1 MCIVALLCLFVQW
14 ITKHM
19 KKRRKIKGS
28 LVPTSLN
35 PPKKEKKARKQK
47 SLLRKQ
53 TRAWASS
60 FKWKE
65 VSDAKVQNTKS
76 LQPDSS
82 NLLSWLTGIPDIAKQ
97 LQRRKTDKTKPNHQ
111 DTERKDLKR
120 KPLDRYRTREGEPE
134 LRMNRNFKHSKKL
147 SIAAEETYS

>member
-1 MCIVALLCLFVQW
+1 MNFEQQQALMRIVALLCLFVQW
-14 ITKHM
+14 MTNRM

-28 LVPTSLN
+28 LVPMCPR
-35 PPKKEKKARKQK
+35 PPKKEKKARKQGY
-47 SLLRKQ
+47 LLRKK
-53 TRAWASS
+53 TRAWVSS

-82 NLLSWLTGIPDIAKQ
+82 NLLTWLTVNPDIAKQ
-97 LQRRKTDKTKPNHQ
+97 LQRRKTDKTKPNYQ

-120 KPLDRYRTREGEPE
+120 KPLDRYTTREGKPE
-134 LRMNRNFKHSKKL
+134 LR
-147 SIAAEETYS
+147 